1 VPFEPEAGTHQRK
14 SSYGEPST
22 SNASKLMDKRGIR
35 NQSPQG
41 EVSKGLINNE
51 ITRKISTAND
61 DGKLPL
67 ISKTPVSNGSSKL
80 QHQSTKHETQL
91 LPPNSFKKT
100 EEGGQ
105 EEEEYDEEY
114 EYEDDELVKP
124 NKDALMY
131 EDAINNLQN
140 IKKNEREELSK
151 LEEENE
157 ILRTINDKSK
167 ILEYNKN
174 AQA

>member
-1 VPFEPEAGTHQRK
+1 
-14 SSYGEPST
+14 
-22 SNASKLMDKRGIR
+22 MDKRGIR

-41 EVSKGLINNE
+41 VVSKGLINDE

-67 ISKTPVSNGSSKL
+67 INKTPVSNDSSKL

-91 LPPNSFKKT
+91 PNSYKKT
-100 EEGGQ
+100 DAQ
-105 EEEEYDEEY
+105 HEEEEYDEEY
-114 EYEDDELVKP
+114 EYEDDELAKP

-140 IKKNEREELSK
+140 IKQTEKEQL
-151 LEEENE
+151 
-157 ILRTINDKSK
+157 
-167 ILEYNKN
+167 
-174 AQA
+174 